1 MKSRHIVHNHAPA
14 PRKKKTMATT
24 KKKKKSPAKKPAAA
38 KRVRKNPAAP
48 AKKKRKSA
56 KLAVSYPK
64 TRRRAVRRNPKFD
77 VMDVVKAAGVAVGVV
92 VIGQVA
98 ALKMAQGDPA
108 KQLNMQR
115 LGGAAVVGL
124 GAYLLNEGDHD
135 LGLALVAGGASL
147 AIANEATMQVAARIG
162 APLTTQ
168 APAQVAA
175 RQMRGLLPEGEL
187 EGLVAGGE
195 LEGLIAGGE
204 LEGFEDDDEY

>member
-1 MKSRHIVHNHAPA
+1 MKSRHIVHNPAPA
-14 PRKKKTMATT
+14 PRKKKTMAT

-48 AKKKRKSA
+48 AKKTKRKSA

-168 APAQVAA
+168 APAQVAT
-175 RQMRGLLPEGEL
+175 RQMRGLLPEGDL
-187 EGLVAGGE
+187 EGLVAGGD
-195 LEGLIAGGE
+195 LEGLVAGGE